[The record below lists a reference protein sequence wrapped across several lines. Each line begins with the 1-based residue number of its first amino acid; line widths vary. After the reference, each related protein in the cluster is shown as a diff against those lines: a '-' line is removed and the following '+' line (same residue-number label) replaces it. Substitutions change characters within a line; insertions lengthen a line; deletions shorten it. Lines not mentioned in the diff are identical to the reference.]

1 MKPDDLPLA
10 AVAPR
15 DAWRAVYDAACAPF
29 GRLPGINGRWAWHW
43 ARGKLKYDPAFRG
56 LLEQGLLLPGARVVD
71 IGCGQGLVASLLNA
85 CAQVSAAG
93 AWPKDWPAAP
103 SATAYTGIELM
114 ARETRRAQAALA
126 ALPFSPRFVTGDMRH
141 TELPPCDLIV
151 ILDVLHYVN
160 HAAQAQ
166 LLRRVR
172 VMLNHARGPG
182 RLLLRVGDVRER
194 RGWLLS
200 QWVDRIVTAVRGH
213 RHPPRAGRPL
223 TDWMALLLELGFAV
237 EAIPM
242 SQGTPFANVLLV
254 ADVHP
259 R

>member
-1 MKPDDLPLA
+1 MKPGDLPLA
-10 AVAPR
+10 AVASQE
-15 DAWRAVYDAACAPF
+15 AWRAVYASACAPY
-29 GRLPGINGRWAWHW
+29 GRLPGVNGRWAWHW
-43 ARGKLKYDPAFRG
+43 ARGKLKYDPAFRS
-56 LLEQGLLLPGARVVD
+56 LLEQGLLLPAARVLD

-85 CAQVSAAG
+85 CAQVAATG
-93 AWPKDWPAAP
+93 TWPRDWAAAP

-114 ARETRRAQAALA
+114 PRETRCAEAALGS
-126 ALPFSPRFVTGDMRH
+126 LPFAPRFITGDMRH
-141 TELPPCDLIV
+141 TDLPACDLVV

-172 VMLNHARGPG
+172 VALHHAQGPG
-182 RLLLRVGDVRER
+182 RLLLHVGDVQKR
-194 RGWLLS
+194 RGWLAS

-223 TDWMALLLELGFAV
+223 SDWMALLLELGFTVQAL
-237 EAIPM
+237 PM

-254 ADVHP
+254 CDLRP
-259 R
+259 L